1 MIKISDKVLILK
13 RLEELC
19 NKNKVSM
26 NKMLIESKAGERL
39 YYNIKSGSEPSA
51 DKIEKIADY
60 FNVSVDYILGRT
72 NNPEINK

>member
-1 MIKISDKVLILK
+1 MVKISDRVLIIK

-19 NKNKVSM
+19 NINKISM

-39 YYNIKSGSEPSA
+39 YYNIKSGSEPSV
-51 DKIEKIADY
+51 DKIEKIADF

-72 NNPEINK
+72 DNPHINK

>member
-1 MIKISDKVLILK
+1 
-13 RLEELC
+13 
-19 NKNKVSM
+19 M